1 MFDKTD
7 DNFIIGEFPLRVF
20 VYYLSMFLV
29 PIVATWIMI
38 CYVGIISIK
47 DAMSACLTPFGIL
60 GLLTVLIYVIF
71 IYKYFIKQIRTF
83 EGSEESIVKCNKKA
97 KAFETVALVSAVFNS
112 YVTTMV
118 VKWACN
124 YKHVHMEFL
133 PFLTSC
139 IGSVFLFS
147 LFFYICFMQ
156 NFEKHLYSLPF
167 RAEFKSMSLSVRGA
181 LVTFFGVSGTFLYII
196 SPTLVMSLKSLT
208 PVEML
213 VRYQLIYGIIGVI
226 FTVLSSFR
234 QMNHTQK
241 RVQAI
246 SDFTDSIAGK
256 DYTNSDLN
264 VQSRDEFGLLI
275 NDLNSFF
282 NITKKLLG
290 DIHNSVSSSIIS
302 ADDVNTQMEETSQ
315 AVNRISAAI
324 DSVKEKVSIQTEN
337 VSESQDTVKQMIE
350 QIKDLNNSVNS
361 QTAEVNT
368 SSSAVEEMVANIK
381 SVAQIL
387 EKNSVTVGNL
397 TSEAETGRNKINE
410 ASQLSSV
417 ILERSA
423 SLLEASSIIQT
434 IASQTNLLAMNAA
447 IEAAHAGESGKGFSV
462 VADEIRKL
470 AEESN
475 AQGKGITDQLR
486 DLQEIINNVAKSTS
500 DVNEQFSVIFNLTN
514 QVMEQEL
521 MIKNSMEEQAEGSN
535 QVLQSISGIKDAS
548 QAVKENSDVLNTGSI
563 QIEKQITE
571 VMNSTS
577 VIGQAMESIV
587 DDAKTITEAVK
598 TCDRSSNENKSNL
611 DELSVEVRQ
620 FKL

>member
-1 MFDKTD
+1 MFEKTD
-7 DNFIIGEFPLRVF
+7 DDFIIGKFPLKVF
-20 VYYLSMFLV
+20 VYYISMFLT
-29 PIVATWIMI
+29 PIVVTWFTTCYIGILSFKAT
-38 CYVGIISIK
+38 
-47 DAMSACLTPFGIL
+47 MSACLTPFGIM
-60 GLLTVLIYVIF
+60 GMLLFVSFVIF
-71 IYKYFIKQIRTF
+71 VYIHFTNKIRTF
-83 EGSEESIVKCNKKA
+83 DGSEESIVKCNKSV
-97 KAFETVALVSAVFNS
+97 KAFETSALVCAVLNS
-112 YVTTMV
+112 YVVTQV
-118 VKWACN
+118 VNWAC
-124 YKHVHMEFL
+124 KFKQIEMEVL

-139 IGSVFLFS
+139 MGSVFLFS

-156 NFEKHLYSLPF
+156 NFEQHLYALPF
-167 RAEFKSMSLSVRGA
+167 RVEFKSMSLSVRGA

-196 SPTLVMSLKSLT
+196 SPTLATNLKSLT
-208 PVEML
+208 PIQML
-213 VRYQLIYGIIGVI
+213 IRYQFIYGIIGIV
-226 FTVLSSFR
+226 FTILCSYR
-234 QMNHTQK
+234 QMRHTQK

-246 SDFTDSIAGK
+246 ADFTDSIAEK
-256 DYTNSDLN
+256 DYTNTDLM

-282 NITKKLLG
+282 NVTKKLLG

-302 ADDVNTQMEETSQ
+302 ADDVNIQMAETSK
-315 AVNRISAAI
+315 AVTHISTAI
-324 DSVKEKVSIQTEN
+324 DAVKEKVNVQTEN
-337 VSESQDTVKQMIE
+337 VTVSHETVQQMIE

-361 QTAEVNT
+361 QASEVNT

-387 EKNSVTVGNL
+387 EKNSVTVSNL
-397 TSEAETGRNKINE
+397 TKEAETGRKKINE

-486 DLQEIINNVAKSTS
+486 DLQEIINNVAKSTN

-514 QVMEQEL
+514 QVLEQEL

-548 QAVKENSDVLNTGSI
+548 QAVKENSDVLNSGSI

-587 DDAKTITEAVK
+587 EDARTITAAVE
-598 TCDRSSNENKSNL
+598 TCDRSGNENKSNL
-611 DELSVEVRQ
+611 DELSNEVRQ